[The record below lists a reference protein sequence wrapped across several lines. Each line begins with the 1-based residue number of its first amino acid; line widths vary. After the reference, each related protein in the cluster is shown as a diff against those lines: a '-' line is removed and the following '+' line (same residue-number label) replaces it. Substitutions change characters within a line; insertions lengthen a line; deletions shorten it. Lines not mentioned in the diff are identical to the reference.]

1 MSAPFIVMT
10 DDQRTDDWRKARVA
24 RLTGTDAAD
33 ILATLKSGGEP
44 AARRDLRVAMAV
56 ERLTGQ
62 SQESAFVSAD
72 MQRGT
77 DMEPEAVTAYELHTD
92 ALVAPVGFLAHPEL
106 MAGCSPDGQIGGF
119 TGLVEIKCPKS
130 ATHLGYLKA
139 GKVPSDYL
147 PQITH
152 NLWIT
157 GAQWCD
163 FVSYDDRF
171 PEPLRL
177 FVRRVHRADV
187 DIAAYELA
195 ARLFLTEVEREV
207 EAINALVA
215 A

>member
-1 MSAPFIVMT
+1 MSAPFVVMT
-10 DDQRTDDWRKARVA
+10 DDQRTDDWRKARVG

-62 SQESAFVSAD
+62 SQESGFVSAD

-77 DMEPEAVTAYELHTD
+77 DMEPEAVTAYELRTD
-92 ALVAPVGFLAHPEL
+92 SLVAPVGFLAHPEL
-106 MAGCSPDGQIGGF
+106 LAGCSPDGQIGGF
-119 TGLVEIKCPKS
+119 TGIVEIKCPKS

-157 GAQWCD
+157 GALWCD

-171 PEPLRL
+171 PEQLRL
-177 FVRRVHRADV
+177 FVRRVHRSDV

-207 EAINALVA
+207 AAINALVA